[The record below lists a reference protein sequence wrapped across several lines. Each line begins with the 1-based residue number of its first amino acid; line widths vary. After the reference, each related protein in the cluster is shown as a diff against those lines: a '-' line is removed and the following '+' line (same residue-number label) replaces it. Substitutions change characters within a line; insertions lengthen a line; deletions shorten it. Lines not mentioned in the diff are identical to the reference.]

1 MKVDFGIH
9 ISDTSAS
16 IARMIDGRPT
26 IIDDRSTYNMPVCVA
41 FNRRGDIRVGVTA
54 LNCSESF
61 SGFLRTIG
69 TDKTY
74 YSSNTNQEYSSEQLL
89 GIVIRTLRSF
99 VKDVDVKASVITV
112 PAMFDF
118 AQVEA
123 IRKAGML
130 GGLEQVEILM
140 KPLAAVFAYNFKH
153 KIKDG
158 KFVVFDFGVGS
169 FDAALVKAEGGVMSV
184 ISSEGDNF
192 LGGKDLDNL
201 VIDQVLL
208 PFLRKNY
215 DIDNLDNN
223 ALQYLKN
230 ELKRIAERLKIDL
243 SELETIAIL
252 TNLDELGK
260 DATGEEIEIDLSITR
275 NELRGVLAP
284 LYQLAI
290 DTTSELLK
298 QNNVELSIL
307 DKIALIGGDTLSP
320 ILREMIA
327 NQLSSPDTSLNPMTA
342 IAEGAAV
349 YAATINN
356 KIDIHGSPIGAP
368 AENGEDLV
376 PSIEL
381 EFEYAAT
388 SVQDEE
394 AIGIKRKGTN
404 ENYSVIVSRSDGW
417 QSAQHQLDDVV
428 MVAIKELIINS
439 YSIQLFDA
447 SNTPVPCS
455 PNEFTIISGDP
466 VDGGAPLAYSLG
478 IGGRNEQTGEIVY
491 VPIKEFE
498 KDKTLPLQGSLNH
511 TFRTEKEIRPGIES
525 DFIKIPVYCGG
536 PDSIDTRVIYNRHCF
551 DILISGIDLP
561 ALLPENSEVD
571 FTFELDI
578 SQNISIEAYFPYL
591 DHTHLG
597 NPYFPQEKALEIS
610 WLQNEIIKAKEIVT
624 RLIQK
629 GYPDK
634 SQLQKIDAELI
645 SLAKSLLVFNDE
657 QNKGRVLTYLKKT
670 LKVIDEI
677 KIKSNNPSLIEVED
691 LLFELLEND
700 KIESSVFEKHYDIL
714 FDMKKENHPNLD
726 ILNEIYKELKTLPNN

>member
-1 MKVDFGIH
+1 MKVNFGIH
-9 ISDTSAS
+9 ISYTSAS
-16 IARMIDGRPT
+16 IARMIDGQPT

-99 VKDVDVKASVITV
+99 VKDVHVKASVITV

-158 KFVVFDFGVGS
+158 KFVVFDFGIGS
-169 FDAALVKAEGGVMSV
+169 FDAALVKAEGGVISV
-184 ISSEGDNF
+184 ISSEGDNL

-230 ELKRIAERLKIDL
+230 KLKRIAERLKIDL
-243 SELETIAIL
+243 SELETVAIL
-252 TNLDELGK
+252 TDSDELGK

-356 KIDIHGSPIGAP
+356 KIDSHGVEIVQISA
-368 AENGEDLV
+368 V
-376 PSIEL
+376 EL
-381 EFEYAAT
+381 EFEHAAT
-388 SVQDEE
+388 SVHDEE

-404 ENYSVIVSRSDGW
+404 KNYSVIVSCSDGW

-428 MVAIKELIINS
+428 MVAIKKLILNS

-447 SNTPVPCS
+447 SNNPVPCS
-455 PNEFTIISGDP
+455 PNEFTIISGDPP

-491 VPIKEFE
+491 VPIKGFE
-498 KDKTLPLQGSLNH
+498 KNKTLPLQGSLDH

-525 DFIKIPVYCGG
+525 DFIKIPVYYGG
-536 PDSIDTRVIYNRHCF
+536 PESIDTRVIYNRHCF

-714 FDMKKENHPNLD
+714 FDLKKENHPNLD

>member
-1 MKVDFGIH
+1 MKVNFGIH

-16 IARMIDGRPT
+16 IARMIDGQPT
-26 IIDDRSTYNMPVCVA
+26 IIDDISTYNMPVCVA

-158 KFVVFDFGVGS
+158 KFVVFDFGIGS
-169 FDAALVKAEGGVMSV
+169 FDAALVKAEGGVISV
-184 ISSEGDNF
+184 ISSEGDNL

-243 SELETIAIL
+243 SELETVAIL
-252 TNLDELGK
+252 TDFDELGK

-356 KIDIHGSPIGAP
+356 KIDSHGVEIVQISA
-368 AENGEDLV
+368 V
-376 PSIEL
+376 EL
-381 EFEYAAT
+381 EFEHAAT
-388 SVQDEE
+388 SVHDEE

-404 ENYSVIVSRSDGW
+404 KNYSVIVSRSDGW

-491 VPIKEFE
+491 VPIKGFE
-498 KDKTLPLQGSLNH
+498 KGKTLPLQGSLNH

-525 DFIKIPVYCGG
+525 DFIKIPVYSGG

>member
-1 MKVDFGIH
+1 MKVNFGIH
-9 ISDTSAS
+9 ISYTSAS
-16 IARMIDGRPT
+16 IARMIDGQPT

-158 KFVVFDFGVGS
+158 KFVVFDFGIGS
-169 FDAALVKAEGGVMSV
+169 FDAALVKAEGGVISV
-184 ISSEGDNF
+184 ISSEGDNL

-230 ELKRIAERLKIDL
+230 KLKRIAERLKIDL
-243 SELETIAIL
+243 SELETVAIL
-252 TNLDELGK
+252 TDSDELGK

-356 KIDIHGSPIGAP
+356 KIDSHGVEIVQISA
-368 AENGEDLV
+368 V
-376 PSIEL
+376 EL
-381 EFEYAAT
+381 EFEHAAT
-388 SVQDEE
+388 SVHDEE

-404 ENYSVIVSRSDGW
+404 KNYSVIVSRSDGW

-428 MVAIKELIINS
+428 MVAIKDFINS

-447 SNTPVPCS
+447 SNNPVPCS
-455 PNEFTIISGDP
+455 PNEFTIISGDPP

-491 VPIKEFE
+491 VPIKGFE
-498 KDKTLPLQGSLNH
+498 KDKTLPLQGSLDH

-525 DFIKIPVYCGG
+525 DFIKIPVYYGG
-536 PDSIDTRVIYNRHCF
+536 PESIDTRVIYNRHCF

-591 DHTHLG
+591 DYTHEIG